1 MTKKAIFVAATGQ
14 NVGKTTLCL
23 GLLQGLK
30 KRHQSVGFIKPVGQ
44 QHVQVDKDTLVDK
57 DAALFKEYF
66 KLDAEY
72 RDMSPIICQQGFTR
86 DFLDDKIDENALL
99 TQIVKSFTTIKEK
112 NAFVLVE
119 GTGHVGVGSLFNLN
133 NAKVAKSLNLE
144 MIIIA
149 TGGLGSAFD
158 ELSLNVEMCRS
169 LNVPIRGIILN
180 KVIDEKKEMIE
191 SYFPKTLKRW
201 NIPLIGC
208 VPYHDFLSMPS
219 MNDFEILFKTHLLT
233 GTQHRF
239 RHFRDIRLVAGS
251 MKSFIEE
258 SKSGQLII
266 TPACREDI
274 ITATIEQHLRT
285 KVLHNIDSE
294 FGMILTGKNPP
305 RPELLHRLESIDI
318 PILYAPYCSFDVM
331 KKISFTTKIQKEDT
345 SKIEKAIDIVEK
357 HINFDLLAC

>member
-1 MTKKAIFVAATGQ
+1 MRKKAVFVAATGQ

-30 KRHQSVGFIKPVGQ
+30 KRHESVGFIKPVGQ
-44 QHVQVDKDTLVDK
+44 QHVQVDGNTLVDK

-66 KLDAEY
+66 KLKSAY
-72 RDMSPIICQQGFTR
+72 CHMSPIICKQGFTR
-86 DFLDDKIDENALL
+86 DFLDDKIDEDALL
-99 TQIVKSFTTIKEK
+99 EKIRKSYEKIKNE
-112 NAFVLVE
+112 NTFVLVE

-133 NAKVAKSLNLE
+133 NAKVAKCLDLE

-169 LNVPIRGIILN
+169 WNVPIRGIILN
-180 KVIDEKKEMIE
+180 KVIGQKKEMIE
-191 SYFPKTLKRW
+191 NYFPKTLQRW

-208 VPYHDFLSMPS
+208 VPYHDLLSMPS
-219 MNDFEILFKTHLLT
+219 MNDFEILFQTHLLT

-239 RHFRDIRLVAGS
+239 RHFQDIRLVAGS
-251 MKSFIEE
+251 LESFIEE
-258 SKSGQLII
+258 LRPRQLII

-285 KVLHNIDSE
+285 KVLKNNDCE

-305 RPELLHRLESIDI
+305 RPELLERLESIDI

-331 KKISFTTKIQKEDT
+331 KKISTTTKIQKEDI

-357 HINFDLLAC
+357 NIDFSLI